1 MPCKSVV
8 FAQNSVYLDAL
19 NYRQMSGRAG
29 RRGQDLLG
37 DVYFFD
43 IPLPKIGKLIKSK
56 VPDLRGQFPL
66 SITLILRL
74 MLLATKADDLEDGK
88 AKALSVLK
96 HSLLSFK
103 QPRNTDMLKL
113 YFLYSLQFL
122 VKEGHIDQEG
132 NPTGFAGL
140 VTHLHY
146 HEPSNLVFV
155 SFLVKGLFHKL
166 CQPTS
171 KDSKCFSE
179 DVMEKLVLVLANLF
193 GRRYIPA
200 KFHEAHPKFDQSKV
214 FLDDLPQDFSD
225 ALLEYNMQV
234 TKDFASFLLI
244 VSRLADMKQ
253 EYQLPLSKIEFAGTE
268 CEDSPLVSHLMSCK
282 EGRMAVSPF
291 VCLSG
296 NFDVDL
302 LSPGVPNHVTL
313 HTICINHAQ
322 APVLWPHRLD
332 SQGRKMPLDAYA
344 LDFYK
349 YGSLAG
355 LDQDNRIHP
364 EYAYNLLKDFYLTI
378 KSISV
383 SLRELCENEE
393 DNVVLA
399 FEQLTKSF
407 HEKLELV

>member
-1 MPCKSVV
+1 M
-8 FAQNSVYLDAL
+8 
-19 NYRQMSGRAG
+19 
-29 RRGQDLLG
+29 
-37 DVYFFD
+37 
-43 IPLPKIGKLIKSK
+43 
-56 VPDLRGQFPL
+56 
-66 SITLILRL
+66 
-74 MLLATKADDLEDGK
+74 
-88 AKALSVLK
+88 
-96 HSLLSFK
+96 
-103 QPRNTDMLKL
+103 
-113 YFLYSLQFL
+113 
-122 VKEGHIDQEG
+122 
-132 NPTGFAGL
+132 
-140 VTHLHY
+140 
-146 HEPSNLVFV
+146 
-155 SFLVKGLFHKL
+155 
-166 CQPTS
+166 
-171 KDSKCFSE
+171 
-179 DVMEKLVLVLANLF
+179 
-193 GRRYIPA
+193 
-200 KFHEAHPKFDQSKV
+200 

-253 EYQLPLSKIEFAGTE
+253 EYQLPLSKIEFAGKE

-332 SQGRKMPLDAYA
+332 SQGRKMPLNAYA

-349 YGSLAG
+349 HGSLIG
-355 LDQDNRIHP
+355 LVQDNRIHP
-364 EYAYNLLKDFYLTI
+364 GDAYNLLKDFKLTI

-399 FEQLTKSF
+399 FEQLSKSF
-407 HEKLELV
+407 HEKFELV